1 MMNSTDSLNPGQRA
15 IIPIA
20 AFTAK
25 GDLSSLAAALDNGLN
40 AGLTINEIK
49 EVLLQMYAYTGFPR
63 SLNGITAFMNIVN
76 DREATGKLDPQGTDP
91 SPASADKSRAE
102 VGAEI
107 QTLIAGRV
115 LKAEKGNFIAF
126 LPEINVLLQEHL
138 FADVISRDN
147 LSLQDR
153 EIATIAALTALG
165 GVEAQ
170 LKSHLADGLNVGL
183 SQQQIGALFTE
194 YGNSVNNSEG
204 QRGEALLAEVLLSRA
219 AD

>member
-1 MMNSTDSLNPGQRA
+1 MMNSTDSLNTGQRA

-63 SLNGITAFMNIVN
+63 SLNGITAFMNVVN
-76 DREATGKLDPQGTDP
+76 DREAAGKLDPQGTDP

-102 VGAEI
+102 VGTEI

-126 LPEINVLLQEHL
+126 LPEINVFLQEHL

-170 LKSHLADGLNVGL
+170 LKSHLAGGLNVGL